1 MRTYQDV
8 VKATFKQHKSSK
20 MTPQAKM
27 KLASQTWKKVKGKQ
41 GKKGKGMTMGSMSGG
56 GKHQMPDGS
65 MMDDEDHMEGEG
77 FEGVKEGFM
86 SVMRPAFKIGMALA
100 PML

>member
-1 MRTYQDV
+1 MKTYQDV
-8 VKATFKQHKSSK
+8 VKATFKQHKGSD

-27 KLASQTWKKVKGKQ
+27 KLASKNWKKIK
-41 GKKGKGMTMGSMSGG
+41 GKKGKGMTMASMSGG
-56 GKHQMPDGS
+56 GGKHKMPDGS

-77 FEGVKEGFM
+77 FEGFKDGFM
-86 SVMRPAFKIGMALA
+86 SVIKPAFKIGMALA